1 MNTNALKKFA
11 QEARRKLLEQVGAKL
26 EYVLHTDT
34 PELREKADQVQK
46 LKEAIQMTSKE
57 QIIDKVTYT
66 WFNRF
71 MALRFMDA
79 NDYQPVGIRVLTP
92 KDGFTLPE
100 LLDEAK
106 QGHIPEELS
115 VKKQRIYDLLD
126 GKIPSSNAQNEAYKD
141 LLIGACNHLNKVL
154 PFLFERI
161 NDYTEL
167 LLPDDL
173 TSELSIIQDIRDGM
187 SIEEC
192 AEVEIVGW
200 LYQFYIS
207 EKNEEL
213 ISSKKVYKKDELA
226 PASQLFTPKWIVQYM
241 VDNTLGQIWSE
252 INPETKVTA
261 DLEFYIKPAYLEQVQ
276 KREVKSIEE
285 VKFFEP
291 CTGSGHILAY
301 AFDVFYKIYE
311 EQGYNPTEIPELIIT
326 KNLFGVD
333 IDQRASQLASFVLLM
348 KGRQRNRRFLRT
360 VETKNI
366 QPNISFY
373 QDFEFDNKKNKLFK
387 MCQKLFNYCQ
397 NNRLSI

>member
-46 LKEAIQMTSKE
+46 LREAIQGSSKQ

-71 MALRFMDA
+71 IALRFMDA
-79 NDYQPVGIRVLTP
+79 NDYQPIGIRVLTP

-115 VKKQRIYDLLD
+115 VKNQRIYDLLD
-126 GKIPSSNAQNEAYKD
+126 GKIPSNNAQNEAYKD
-141 LLIGACNHLNKVL
+141 LLIGACNHLNKVF

-187 SIEEC
+187 SIEDC
-192 AEVEIVGW
+192 AEVEIIGW

-207 EKNEEL
+207 ERKDEL
-213 ISSKKVYKKDELA
+213 INAKKVYKADEIA
-226 PASQLFTPKWIVQYM
+226 PVTQLFTPKWIVEYM
-241 VDNTLGQIWSE
+241 VDNTLGQYWKEARPNTNILK
-252 INPETKVTA
+252 N
-261 DLEFYIKPAYLEQVQ
+261 LQFYIKSNNPELIPS
-276 KREVKSIEE
+276 RDVKSPEE
-285 VKFFEP
+285 IKFFDP
-291 CTGSGHILAY
+291 CVGSAHVLCY
-301 AFDVFYKIYE
+301 AFDIFYKIFIE
-311 EQGYNPTEIPELIIT
+311 NTMLSRQWMTHIVRNSFWSNEITFP
-326 KNLFGVD
+326 
-333 IDQRASQLASFVLLM
+333 
-348 KGRQRNRRFLRT
+348 
-360 VETKNI
+360 
-366 QPNISFY
+366 
-373 QDFEFDNKKNKLFK
+373 
-387 MCQKLFNYCQ
+387 
-397 NNRLSI
+397 